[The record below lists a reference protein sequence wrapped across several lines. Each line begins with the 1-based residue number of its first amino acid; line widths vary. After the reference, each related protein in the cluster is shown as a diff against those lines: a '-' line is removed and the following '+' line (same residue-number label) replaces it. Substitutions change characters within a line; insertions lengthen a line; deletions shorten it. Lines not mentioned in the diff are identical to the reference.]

1 MLEVG
6 AAGSA
11 HGGRAPSR
19 SLGAEGGC
27 ALRTQEAA
35 QGPGPRTPRQ
45 GCDRHSTSLALDSSS
60 MGAACPHRRERG
72 SGDRNLSAHGM
83 AP

>member
-1 MLEVG
+1 MG

-45 GCDRHSTSLALDSSS
+45 PKSFQLNKTD
-60 MGAACPHRRERG
+60 M
-72 SGDRNLSAHGM
+72 
-83 AP
+83 

>member
-35 QGPGPRTPRQ
+35 QGPGPSVTGTQAR
-45 GCDRHSTSLALDSSS
+45 L
-60 MGAACPHRRERG
+60 
-72 SGDRNLSAHGM
+72 RNTEGLLKLSQASELCIL
-83 AP
+83 

>member
-27 ALRTQEAA
+27 ALHMERLHRAL
-35 QGPGPRTPRQ
+35 GPDLQ
-45 GCDRHSTSLALDSSS
+45 DRAVT
-60 MGAACPHRRERG
+60 GTEP
-72 SGDRNLSAHGM
+72 
-83 AP
+83 P